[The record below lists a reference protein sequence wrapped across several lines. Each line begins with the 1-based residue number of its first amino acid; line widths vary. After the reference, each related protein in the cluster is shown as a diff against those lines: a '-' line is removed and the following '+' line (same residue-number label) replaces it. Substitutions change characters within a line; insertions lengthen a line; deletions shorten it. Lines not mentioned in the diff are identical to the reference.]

1 MEEDTSGYQW
11 VSSNASSLQVRPS
24 ILIAFAKGP
33 SMKVSIVRNSLPIDG
48 KKTLWYVKAL

>member
-33 SMKVSIVRNSLPIDG
+33 SMKVSIVRNSFPIDG